1 MVSMNDLDNKNQP
14 PPKPEKDSSKDRII
28 NAALEDFSKYG
39 MAGARVDRIAQK
51 AGINKAMIYY
61 HFTSKENLYIESL
74 KYFFRR
80 FTEKIRSS
88 IVKGVSPEE
97 TLGNIADTYA
107 ELFMRNKVIRPIIL
121 RELANP
127 TPETLEQLADLF
139 IESNI
144 PYEVGEIFKDGIDKG
159 ILRRVD
165 MRQAIISF
173 LAMNIGYFFAYPI
186 MNKVFKID
194 NQEQFIDERK
204 KAITDLFF
212 NGMKAR

>member
-1 MVSMNDLDNKNQP
+1 MVNMNDLDKKNQP

>member
-1 MVSMNDLDNKNQP
+1 MNDLDKKNQP
-14 PPKPEKDSSKDRII
+14 PSKPEKDSSKDRII

-80 FTEKIRSS
+80 FTEKIRSN

-144 PYEVGEIFKDGIDKG
+144 SYEVGEIFKDGIDKG